1 MYTIPRSTNDTPLR
15 APIPAVS
22 RFDSFW
28 FWILSRMKSTS
39 IKCFY
44 YRFFVT
50 SKKGL
55 IVNIRQVLEWIIKN
69 IYHFDIFIFFTISG
83 VKINKYVESAF
94 LSFKWLD
101 LVLPL
106 ILQDSWF
113 FDNFIYPF
121 NIFFPISYF
130 YKVLAVYL
138 KKAFQHLS
146 KIFRLNSK
154 RKRMK
159 IVF

>member
-15 APIPAVS
+15 APIPVVS

-113 FDNFIYPF
+113 FDNFIYQF
-121 NIFFPISYF
+121 NIFFLCHIF
-130 YKVLAVYL
+130 IRYL
-138 KKAFQHLS
+138 QYIWKKPFSTSQKS
-146 KIFRLNSK
+146 S
-154 RKRMK
+154 
-159 IVF
+159 V